1 MPTPLRAGLVLLALS
16 SPALAQ
22 QVTLGFGGGGANLTS
37 IPFNQGSCN
46 SNNSYIVTWT
56 SSGLSSGNACGNT
69 QIFLT
74 NSQSCPD
81 TPNTTGADGGSQ
93 DLVIGTI
100 DINTIATGSGTIPSQ
115 RMRDMPG
122 LGGNCPDGQDITNA
136 VCASLSYRATGST
149 SCDSNLTSSTTLTLH
164 YDAKPPV
171 PPGMN
176 VLAQDSKIVV
186 QLDPQGETLLRY
198 DIQYAEAPPN
208 DGGPDWRQATNL
220 EATKTSESITG
231 LTNGVVYL
239 VRAQSIRRG
248 GESLGIHRSAERDA
262 AGLERIL
269 GRVQGRRGARVGRM
283 QRGGCRGALGVRRAG
298 RAGRADPEAS
308 MRAAALAVLLG
319 RVGRVGADGGADQAA
334 ATSRAADRVHLR
346 AQDGN
351 VDPADRR

>member
-198 DIQYAEAPPN
+198 EIQYAEAPPN

-239 VRAQSIRRG
+239 VRAQSIDEVENPSGYTDPQSATPQASNGFWGEYKDAG
-248 GESLGIHRSAERDA
+248 GHELGGCNVADA
-262 AGLERIL
+262 A
-269 GRVQGRRGARVGRM
+269 VPSVF
-283 QRGGCRGALGVRRAG
+283 GALGVLVALIRR
-298 RAGRADPEAS
+298 
-308 MRAAALAVLLG
+308 
-319 RVGRVGADGGADQAA
+319 
-334 ATSRAADRVHLR
+334 
-346 AQDGN
+346 
-351 VDPADRR
+351 RR